1 MTDIIKRKYRFPL
14 DIQLFAEGDP
24 EPGTDPTPE
33 PPKKLEMTQAEL
45 DAKIAERLGRERKKY
60 ADYDEL
66 KTKLADLEAAETERQ
81 KAAMT
86 EQERAAAELAAAKQ
100 AAVDADTARQ
110 AALKSANERLL
121 KAEFKIAAAAANVL
135 PDAIEDA
142 YLLAD
147 KSGVIVGDDG
157 NVTGVAEAIAALTAA
172 KPFLIATTTPKPIG
186 GPSNPKPDERK
197 TLETHLEDA
206 KKRKDF
212 SKVIE
217 LSNKL
222 TNLK

>member
-1 MTDIIKRKYRFPL
+1 MTDVIKRKYRFPL
-14 DIQLFAEGDP
+14 DIQLFAEDDP
-24 EPGTDPTPE
+24 EPGNDPNPE
-33 PPKKLEMTQAEL
+33 PTFTQAEL

-81 KAAMT
+81 KATMT
-86 EQERAAAELAAAKQ
+86 EQERTAAELAAAKQ
-100 AAVDADTARQ
+100 AAADADTARQ

-147 KSGVIVGDDG
+147 KSGVTVGDDG
-157 NVTGVAEAIAALTAA
+157 SVTGVAEAIAALTAA
-172 KPFLIATTTPKPIG
+172 KPFLIATNTPKPIG

-197 TLETHLEDA
+197 TLETQLEDA

-222 TNLK
+222 ANLK